1 MKHPVWDR
9 ILILLCAL
17 VALGC
22 AAGVVAL
29 LVGKISFDM
38 VTGWIAAVDMSKFVV
53 KAAMVGIAALFVL
66 LFLLLFAMILP
77 SRKKRSSNYAIQRN
91 ENGMVRISLKA
102 LETLVNKCLNQHAEL
117 KVVTSS
123 LYSDEESIRVDVHI
137 SLQSD
142 ISMPLAISALQKQI
156 KKYLEACSGVM
167 VQEVRVFVDSTIPA
181 DEKTEASPYAIPT
194 ALLGLDADPLPV
206 GKPEKQDEPAAD
218 TAVSSR
224 ARKPNAARSLRP
236 MNPKRRP
243 TTRRKKRRR
252 KTNSRRRSRSRGNRH
267 DGFEN
272 VYEPDAHAGYGS
284 LYALRG
290 GARPD
295 FCGALPDGR
304 RWAGAADCAFLPD
317 RRDYR
322 RRKG

>member
-38 VTGWIAAVDMSKFVV
+38 VTDWIAAVDMSKFVV

-137 SLQSD
+137 SLQS
-142 ISMPLAISALQKQI
+142 SRNPRRKN
-156 KKYLEACSGVM
+156 
-167 VQEVRVFVDSTIPA
+167 
-181 DEKTEASPYAIPT
+181 
-194 ALLGLDADPLPV
+194 
-206 GKPEKQDEPAAD
+206 
-218 TAVSSR
+218 SR

-252 KTNSRRRSRSRGNRH
+252 KTNGRRRSRSRVNKH

>member
-38 VTGWIAAVDMSKFVV
+38 ITGWIAAVDMSKFVV

-117 KVVTSS
+117 KVVTSRS
-123 LYSDEESIRVDVHI
+123 TATRRASAWMCTFRCNR
-137 SLQSD
+137 
-142 ISMPLAISALQKQI
+142 ISACRWRFPRCKKQI

-167 VQEVRVFVDSTIPA
+167 VQEVRVFVDSTIRRMK
-181 DEKTEASPYAIPT
+181 DG
-194 ALLGLDADPLPV
+194 GLSVCHSD
-206 GKPEKQDEPAAD
+206 G
-218 TAVSSR
+218 
-224 ARKPNAARSLRP
+224 AARSG
-236 MNPKRRP
+236 
-243 TTRRKKRRR
+243 
-252 KTNSRRRSRSRGNRH
+252 RRSAARWQ
-267 DGFEN
+267 
-272 VYEPDAHAGYGS
+272 AGEAGR
-284 LYALRG
+284 AG
-290 GARPD
+290 T
-295 FCGALPDGR
+295 PDGR
-304 RWAGAADCAFLPD
+304 TAGRGSRM
-317 RRDYR
+317 RR
-322 RRKG
+322 GA

>member
-17 VALGC
+17 AALSG
-22 AAGVVAL
+22 AAGVVML
-29 LVGKISFDM
+29 LIGKISLETIITLIM
-38 VTGWIAAVDMSKFVV
+38 SLDMSQFVV
-53 KAAMVGIAALFVL
+53 KAAMVGVAAVFAL

-102 LETLVNKCLNQHAEL
+102 LESLVQKCLNQHAEL

-206 GKPEKQDEPAAD
+206 GKPEKQDEPEPQAEEQQDTEAECGAEPEADAPETKADD
-218 TAVSSR
+218 TAEETAQEDER
-224 ARKPNAARSLRP
+224 QTAEQEQGEQA
-236 MNPKRRP
+236 
-243 TTRRKKRRR
+243 
-252 KTNSRRRSRSRGNRH
+252 
-267 DGFEN
+267 
-272 VYEPDAHAGYGS
+272 
-284 LYALRG
+284 
-290 GARPD
+290 
-295 FCGALPDGR
+295 
-304 RWAGAADCAFLPD
+304 
-317 RRDYR
+317 
-322 RRKG
+322 

>member
-38 VTGWIAAVDMSKFVV
+38 ITGWIAAVDMSKFVV

-66 LFLLLFAMILP
+66 LFLLLFTMILP

-156 KKYLEACSGVM
+156 KKYLEGSGVM

-206 GKPEKQDEPAAD
+206 GKPEKQEEPEPQTEEQQGAEAECGAEPEADAPETKADD
-218 TAVSSR
+218 TAEE
-224 ARKPNAARSLRP
+224 AAQEDEQQ
-236 MNPKRRP
+236 
-243 TTRRKKRRR
+243 TAEQEH
-252 KTNSRRRSRSRGNRH
+252 G
-267 DGFEN
+267 EQ
-272 VYEPDAHAGYGS
+272 A
-284 LYALRG
+284 
-290 GARPD
+290 
-295 FCGALPDGR
+295 
-304 RWAGAADCAFLPD
+304 
-317 RRDYR
+317 
-322 RRKG
+322 

>member
-17 VALGC
+17 IALGC

-38 VTGWIAAVDMSKFVV
+38 ITDWIAAVDMSKFVV

-66 LFLLLFAMILP
+66 LFLLLFVMILP

-206 GKPEKQDEPAAD
+206 GKPEEQAEETQNAETEAENAEEPETQADGAAEEAEQSDEPQTVEQEQGEQA
-218 TAVSSR
+218 
-224 ARKPNAARSLRP
+224 
-236 MNPKRRP
+236 
-243 TTRRKKRRR
+243 
-252 KTNSRRRSRSRGNRH
+252 
-267 DGFEN
+267 
-272 VYEPDAHAGYGS
+272 
-284 LYALRG
+284 
-290 GARPD
+290 
-295 FCGALPDGR
+295 
-304 RWAGAADCAFLPD
+304 
-317 RRDYR
+317 
-322 RRKG
+322 

>member
-38 VTGWIAAVDMSKFVV
+38 ITGWLASVDMSRFVV
-53 KAAMVGIAALFVL
+53 KAAMAGIAALFVL

-77 SRKKRSSNYAIQRN
+77 SKKKRSSNYAIQRN

-123 LYSDEESIRVDVHI
+123 LFSDEESIRVDVHI

-194 ALLGLDADPLPV
+194 ALLGLDADPLPAAERETREETAEEET
-206 GKPEKQDEPAAD
+206 PAEEAAQSEEEASSAETEEAAESAQTENDEQEQGEQA
-218 TAVSSR
+218 
-224 ARKPNAARSLRP
+224 
-236 MNPKRRP
+236 
-243 TTRRKKRRR
+243 
-252 KTNSRRRSRSRGNRH
+252 
-267 DGFEN
+267 
-272 VYEPDAHAGYGS
+272 
-284 LYALRG
+284 
-290 GARPD
+290 
-295 FCGALPDGR
+295 
-304 RWAGAADCAFLPD
+304 
-317 RRDYR
+317 
-322 RRKG
+322 

>member
-17 VALGC
+17 AALSG
-22 AAGVVAL
+22 AAGVVML
-29 LVGKISFDM
+29 LIGKISLE
-38 VTGWIAAVDMSKFVV
+38 TIIALITSIDMSQFVV
-53 KAAMVGIAALFVL
+53 KAAMVGVAAVFAL

-102 LETLVNKCLNQHAEL
+102 LESLVQKCLNQHAEL

-181 DEKTEASPYAIPT
+181 DEQTGKSPYAIPN
-194 ALLGLDADPLPV
+194 ALLGLDAEPLPHAQSDQ
-206 GKPEKQDEPAAD
+206 ENAQEESESEPALKQ
-218 TAVSSR
+218 S
-224 ARKPNAARSLRP
+224 
-236 MNPKRRP
+236 
-243 TTRRKKRRR
+243 
-252 KTNSRRRSRSRGNRH
+252 
-267 DGFEN
+267 EE
-272 VYEPDAHAGYGS
+272 EPAEQKVQAEEAEEQGEQ
-284 LYALRG
+284 A
-290 GARPD
+290 
-295 FCGALPDGR
+295 
-304 RWAGAADCAFLPD
+304 
-317 RRDYR
+317 
-322 RRKG
+322 

>member
-29 LVGKISFDM
+29 LVGQISFDM
-38 VTGWIAAVDMSKFVV
+38 ITGWIASVDMSRFVV
-53 KAAMVGIAALFVL
+53 KAAMAGIAALFVL

-194 ALLGLDADPLPV
+194 ALLGLDADPLPSAE
-206 GKPEKQDEPAAD
+206 PE
-218 TAVSSR
+218 AVVSEESSD
-224 ARKPNAARSLRP
+224 
-236 MNPKRRP
+236 
-243 TTRRKKRRR
+243 
-252 KTNSRRRSRSRGNRH
+252 KTEQSVEE
-267 DGFEN
+267 DAPVQTEEAPETEN
-272 VYEPDAHAGYGS
+272 NEQEQGEQA
-284 LYALRG
+284 
-290 GARPD
+290 
-295 FCGALPDGR
+295 
-304 RWAGAADCAFLPD
+304 
-317 RRDYR
+317 
-322 RRKG
+322 

>member
-29 LVGKISFDM
+29 LVGKISFEM
-38 VTGWIAAVDMSKFVV
+38 INGWLAWVDMSKWTV

-77 SRKKRSSNYAIQRN
+77 SKKKRSSNYAIQRN

-194 ALLGLDADPLPV
+194 ALLGLDAEPLPV
-206 GKPEKQDEPAAD
+206 AEKENHGEAAEEETAEETASDEEENAPVQPEE
-218 TAVSSR
+218 AVE
-224 ARKPNAARSLRP
+224 
-236 MNPKRRP
+236 
-243 TTRRKKRRR
+243 TE
-252 KTNSRRRSRSRGNRH
+252 NSEQEQG
-267 DGFEN
+267 EQ
-272 VYEPDAHAGYGS
+272 A
-284 LYALRG
+284 
-290 GARPD
+290 
-295 FCGALPDGR
+295 
-304 RWAGAADCAFLPD
+304 
-317 RRDYR
+317 
-322 RRKG
+322 

>member
-38 VTGWIAAVDMSKFVV
+38 ITGWIAAVDMSKFVV

-206 GKPEKQDEPAAD
+206 GKPEEPAEETQNAETEAENAEAPETQADGAAEEAEQSDEPQTVEQEQGEQA
-218 TAVSSR
+218 
-224 ARKPNAARSLRP
+224 
-236 MNPKRRP
+236 
-243 TTRRKKRRR
+243 
-252 KTNSRRRSRSRGNRH
+252 
-267 DGFEN
+267 
-272 VYEPDAHAGYGS
+272 
-284 LYALRG
+284 
-290 GARPD
+290 
-295 FCGALPDGR
+295 
-304 RWAGAADCAFLPD
+304 
-317 RRDYR
+317 
-322 RRKG
+322 

>member
-29 LVGKISFDM
+29 LVGKISFEM
-38 VTGWIAAVDMSKFVV
+38 INGWLAWVDMSKWTV

-77 SRKKRSSNYAIQRN
+77 SKKKRSSNYAIQRN

-194 ALLGLDADPLPV
+194 ALLGLDADPLPAAERETREDDAE
-206 GKPEKQDEPAAD
+206 PEAPAEETAQSEEEAAPAEAEEAAESAQTENDEQEQGEQA
-218 TAVSSR
+218 
-224 ARKPNAARSLRP
+224 
-236 MNPKRRP
+236 
-243 TTRRKKRRR
+243 
-252 KTNSRRRSRSRGNRH
+252 
-267 DGFEN
+267 
-272 VYEPDAHAGYGS
+272 
-284 LYALRG
+284 
-290 GARPD
+290 
-295 FCGALPDGR
+295 
-304 RWAGAADCAFLPD
+304 
-317 RRDYR
+317 
-322 RRKG
+322 

>member
-17 VALGC
+17 VALSG
-22 AAGVVAL
+22 AAGVVML
-29 LVGKISFDM
+29 LIGRISLDTVVAF
-38 VTGWIAAVDMSKFVV
+38 ISSVDMSKFIV

-102 LETLVNKCLNQHAEL
+102 LESLVQKCLNQHAEL

-181 DEKTEASPYAIPT
+181 DEQTGKSPYAIPNS
-194 ALLGLDADPLPV
+194 LLGLDAEPLPQAQNEQEEEKEEETPV
-206 GKPEKQDEPAAD
+206 LTQESESETAFEQPEESTEQEMPENDEKQGE
-218 TAVSSR
+218 
-224 ARKPNAARSLRP
+224 
-236 MNPKRRP
+236 
-243 TTRRKKRRR
+243 
-252 KTNSRRRSRSRGNRH
+252 
-267 DGFEN
+267 EQ
-272 VYEPDAHAGYGS
+272 
-284 LYALRG
+284 
-290 GARPD
+290 
-295 FCGALPDGR
+295 
-304 RWAGAADCAFLPD
+304 
-317 RRDYR
+317 
-322 RRKG
+322 

>member
-1 MKHPVWDR
+1 M
-9 ILILLCAL
+9 ILLCAL

-38 VTGWIAAVDMSKFVV
+38 ITGWIAAVDMSKFVV

-194 ALLGLDADPLPV
+194 ALLGLDADPLPM
-206 GKPEKQDEPAAD
+206 GKSEKQDEPENQPENQTEEQQDAEAECGAEPEADEPETKAGD
-218 TAVSSR
+218 TAEE
-224 ARKPNAARSLRP
+224 AAQEDEQQ
-236 MNPKRRP
+236 
-243 TTRRKKRRR
+243 TAEQEQ
-252 KTNSRRRSRSRGNRH
+252 G
-267 DGFEN
+267 EQ
-272 VYEPDAHAGYGS
+272 A
-284 LYALRG
+284 
-290 GARPD
+290 
-295 FCGALPDGR
+295 
-304 RWAGAADCAFLPD
+304 
-317 RRDYR
+317 
-322 RRKG
+322 

>member
-38 VTGWIAAVDMSKFVV
+38 ITGWIAAVDMSKFVV

-123 LYSDEESIRVDVHI
+123 YSDEESIRVDVHI

-206 GKPEKQDEPAAD
+206 GKPEKQDEPENQTENQTEEQQDAEAECGAEPEADEPETKAGD
-218 TAVSSR
+218 TAEE
-224 ARKPNAARSLRP
+224 AAQEDEQQ
-236 MNPKRRP
+236 
-243 TTRRKKRRR
+243 TAEQEQ
-252 KTNSRRRSRSRGNRH
+252 G
-267 DGFEN
+267 EQ
-272 VYEPDAHAGYGS
+272 A
-284 LYALRG
+284 
-290 GARPD
+290 
-295 FCGALPDGR
+295 
-304 RWAGAADCAFLPD
+304 
-317 RRDYR
+317 
-322 RRKG
+322 

>member
-17 VALGC
+17 VALSG
-22 AAGVVAL
+22 AAGVVMLLIGKVSLETIVAL
-29 LVGKISFDM
+29 ITS
-38 VTGWIAAVDMSKFVV
+38 VDMSKLVV

-66 LFLLLFAMILP
+66 LFVLLFAMILP

-102 LETLVNKCLNQHAEL
+102 LESLVQKCLNQHAEL

-181 DEKTEASPYAIPT
+181 DEQTGKSPYAIPN
-194 ALLGLDADPLPV
+194 ALLGLDAEPLSQAQNEQEEAHEEEAPV
-206 GKPEKQDEPAAD
+206 LTQESEPE
-218 TAVSSR
+218 TASEQPGES
-224 ARKPNAARSLRP
+224 AEQETPIEEEEQGEQA
-236 MNPKRRP
+236 
-243 TTRRKKRRR
+243 
-252 KTNSRRRSRSRGNRH
+252 
-267 DGFEN
+267 
-272 VYEPDAHAGYGS
+272 
-284 LYALRG
+284 
-290 GARPD
+290 
-295 FCGALPDGR
+295 
-304 RWAGAADCAFLPD
+304 
-317 RRDYR
+317 
-322 RRKG
+322 